1 MLRDSVRKYSF
12 LDRKGNPIDLDRQRA
27 LDQFGNE
34 HGPDFSGLTSII
46 IISAERGQDTT
57 RCVEAI
63 HENTHE
69 PFEIILSDAGS
80 SKDTI
85 DMITAL
91 EDKYRNVHVIYN
103 RQSTGTT
110 GQRNQGVYYSR
121 GDYLV
126 LMDNDVLALPNWLG
140 QLQQTA
146 EQQKEIAMVGTKL
159 LKTDAETV
167 YYCGAHTVTL
177 EKEGKVYGIGLDK
190 EGHLSNLRK
199 DEMVVMKAGEVPWY
213 TTTSLLVKREA
224 FFEVD
229 GFDDISDGKGIF
241 IANEDK
247 DLSLNIRKSGHKIF
261 YCPQAEAIH
270 NHDYSKVDRNDAYH
284 SKYRLRM
291 EQIEKDTKYFL
302 NKWDIIYLIEKLPHE
317 DNTSMWNGEKLER
330 VRLDLDS
337 DAIQKDLVTM
347 DFFMHRSSI

>member
-1 MLRDSVRKYSF
+1 MLQDSVRKYSF
-12 LDRKGNPIDLDRQRA
+12 LDRGEKPLDLGRQRA

-34 HGPDFSGLTSII
+34 HGPDFRGLTSII
-46 IISAERGQDTT
+46 IISAERGHDTT

-63 HENTHE
+63 YENTPE

-85 DMITAL
+85 DIITAL
-91 EDKYRNVHVIYN
+91 EDKYGNVHVIYN

-126 LMDNDVLALPNWLG
+126 LMDNDVLVLSGWLG
-140 QLQQTA
+140 QLKQTA
-146 EQQKEIAMVGTKL
+146 EQQKDIAMVGTKL
-159 LKTDAETV
+159 LRTDAETV
-167 YYCGAHTVTL
+167 YYCGAHTIIL
-177 EKEGKVYGIGLDK
+177 ERNGKVYGIGLNKD
-190 EGHLSNLRK
+190 GHLSNLRK

-213 TTTSLLVKREA
+213 TTTSLLVKRNA
-224 FFEVD
+224 FLEID

-247 DLSLNIRKSGHKIF
+247 DLSLSMRKSGYKIF
-261 YCPQAEAIH
+261 YCPRAEAIH
-270 NHDYSKVDRNDAYH
+270 NHDYSKVDRTDAYH

-302 NKWDIIYLIEKLPHE
+302 NKWDITYLIEKLPHE

-330 VRLDLDS
+330 VLLDLDS
-337 DAIQKDLVTM
+337 DAMRKDLVTM
-347 DFFMHRSSI
+347 DSFSS